1 MTPVPY
7 SSSMLHIPQTI
18 YRLLALQKN
27 KTKPQKNKAI
37 HIFVVVEI
45 SENQKGQKQKK
56 DKTETATAQETIT
69 RKQVEKWN
77 QNRFLRFRQGKN
89 S

>member
-18 YRLLALQKN
+18 YCLLALQKN
-27 KTKPQKNKAI
+27 KTKQKKTRPYT
-37 HIFVVVEI
+37 FFVVEI

-56 DKTETATAQETIT
+56 DKIETATVQETIT

>member
-7 SSSMLHIPQTI
+7 GSSMLHIPQTI
-18 YRLLALQKN
+18 YCLLALQKN
-27 KTKPQKNKAI
+27 KTKQNKKTKAI
-37 HIFVVVEI
+37 HIFFIEI

-69 RKQVEKWN
+69 RKAEKWN
-77 QNRFLRFRQGKN
+77 QNRFLRFRQGKT